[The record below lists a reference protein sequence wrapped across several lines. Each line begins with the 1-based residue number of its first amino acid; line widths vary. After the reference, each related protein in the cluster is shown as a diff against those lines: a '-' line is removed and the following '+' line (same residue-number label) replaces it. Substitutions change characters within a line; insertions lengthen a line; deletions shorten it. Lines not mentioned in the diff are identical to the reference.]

1 MSVFFQKTFAYV
13 SYDMDENATA
23 VIEFAYNYGKT
34 DYAKGTGYA
43 QVLNVHLSMI
53 HFALKKI

>member
-1 MSVFFQKTFAYV
+1 
-13 SYDMDENATA
+13 MDENATA

-43 QVLNVHLSMI
+43 QVLNVHSSMI
-53 HFALKKI
+53 YFALNKI